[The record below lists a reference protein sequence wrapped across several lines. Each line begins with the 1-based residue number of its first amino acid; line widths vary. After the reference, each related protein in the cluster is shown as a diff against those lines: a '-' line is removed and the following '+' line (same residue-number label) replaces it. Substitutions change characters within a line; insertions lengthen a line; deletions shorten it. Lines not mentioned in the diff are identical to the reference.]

1 MFRITKI
8 FENPL
13 LVIYKIEGEIA
24 DASLSVWTDELK
36 ALQKQANRQRILDF
50 SRVWSIS
57 ADALQS
63 LMANLSNGIFVM
75 NPSIEVRNTLHTAG
89 LSAKVLE

>member
-8 FENPL
+8 FENASL
-13 LVIYKIEGEIA
+13 AIYKIEGKIA
-24 DASLSVWTDELK
+24 DESLQVWTDELETI
-36 ALQKQANRQRILDF
+36 QKQSGRQHILDF
-50 SRVWSIS
+50 SNVWSIS
-57 ADALQS
+57 AKALGS

-75 NPSIEVRNTLHTAG
+75 NPSIEVRNTLHASG